1 MIRWNLNQPT
11 PILGNNM
18 QSDPRSLVV
27 LFVLIIA
34 VLGSTAPAFATIPR
48 VRGSWL
54 FGPAPVW
61 TDGTTSPAFRPLS
74 EPLESKGLLSVR
86 ISTEMSE
93 DSGNCKIRPALR
105 YSNDGVGWD
114 AAKEIVAGYRTTEGI
129 DWGTTYIDITQLAGT
144 TPRAYVQF
152 GVEVANE
159 AGSAINIC
167 NATIRVEAK
176 EPVR

>member
-1 MIRWNLNQPT
+1 MRVY
-11 PILGNNM
+11 
-18 QSDPRSLVV
+18 SRVV
-27 LFVLIIA
+27 LALIVLIVT
-34 VLGSTAPAFATIPR
+34 VLGATSSAFATIPR

-74 EPLESKGLLSVR
+74 EALESKGLLSVR

-93 DSGNCKIRPALR
+93 DSGNCKMRPALR

-114 AAKEIVAGYRTTEGI
+114 ASKEIVAGYRTTEGI

-144 TPRAYVQF
+144 TTRAYVQF

-159 AGSAINIC
+159 AGSAINVC
-167 NATIRVEAK
+167 NATIRVEPK